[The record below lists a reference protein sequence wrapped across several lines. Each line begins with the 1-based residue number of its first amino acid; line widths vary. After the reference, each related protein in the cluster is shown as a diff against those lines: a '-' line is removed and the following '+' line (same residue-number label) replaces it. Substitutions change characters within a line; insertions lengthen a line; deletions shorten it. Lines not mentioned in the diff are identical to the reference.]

1 MEENRR
7 PVATRDVP
15 FFQRFA
21 KKLVSL
27 GLTPNQVSILSAVFA
42 AMGGLSLSQ
51 LATSTGVSFY
61 FLVFFS
67 LLGIQLRLICNLIDG
82 LMAVESGLKTPTG
95 ELFNDIPDRFSDLFF
110 FVGAAYSISYSWGL
124 SLGWL
129 TAVLAILTAYVRVL
143 GASMQ
148 KGHDFGGPA
157 AKQHRMFILNITIM
171 GALVE
176 KLITGQV
183 QYAFAIGLAVI
194 AVGSL
199 VTVVARIHRLAK
211 KLNP

>member
-95 ELFNDIPDRFSDLFF
+95 EIFNDIPDRF
-110 FVGAAYSISYSWGL
+110 
-124 SLGWL
+124 
-129 TAVLAILTAYVRVL
+129 
-143 GASMQ
+143 
-148 KGHDFGGPA
+148 
-157 AKQHRMFILNITIM
+157 
-171 GALVE
+171 
-176 KLITGQV
+176 
-183 QYAFAIGLAVI
+183 
-194 AVGSL
+194 
-199 VTVVARIHRLAK
+199 
-211 KLNP
+211 